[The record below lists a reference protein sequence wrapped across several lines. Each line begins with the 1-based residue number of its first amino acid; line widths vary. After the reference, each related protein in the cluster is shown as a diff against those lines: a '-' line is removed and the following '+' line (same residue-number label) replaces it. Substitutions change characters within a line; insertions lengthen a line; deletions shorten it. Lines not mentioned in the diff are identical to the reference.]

1 MYHVNEIRPHPSRPN
16 QKLMLNRILRDM
28 DNVPQHQMNVL
39 LLCNVTTTVS
49 VLRQM
54 GHCTKARMWTLMFN
68 PYGRAFRG
76 VVLWDGA
83 VTNPTNAYPN
93 SNFGYN
99 GRELTVVMK
108 DNHLGYGFVTV
119 NKRRVYAYPFHLLK
133 RLSQVMNFSYRVIPP
148 REDEWGRNING
159 SWTGVFGMLQRREA
173 DLAADTLAMHSDRLA
188 VSDYILPAVSESRQI
203 ILYKKEDAVE
213 EDNLLIFLRPFQTFV
228 YSMFGVSLIT
238 CISLLSFIRL
248 IHNKDVSRVASG
260 GKDTDRN
267 MELDNNFSTAT
278 RVIQTTT
285 AAAFATY
292 GAAVKQGSTIESSF
306 DSDRILVAGWW
317 IFTTIFSAV
326 YCGTIMT
333 MFAVKSE
340 SPPFS
345 NMAELAAREDY
356 KMGYDSS
363 SVVANLL
370 QNSIWPDVVAVTQ
383 RVKELSTRDPDVL
396 TSNITKHLQKVREGK
411 YAFIAGS
418 MVAELESPSC
428 RFKAIDAKLTRFL
441 AVFYLPRC
449 SPFKEDFEKSMYLL
463 TESGIL
469 QHTYQEWYQSTP
481 DDKCQV
487 EEYLKAV
494 SLVNMQ
500 GIVFPV
506 ALGLTC
512 GFIVLVA
519 EIVWHKVKQKLYQRG
534 PGGIFFN
541 EGSVGSHVLETEVLS
556 RHKLRESKVDT
567 KPIGAQSCETS
578 TEACKDVLSMMFPRM
593 VSMHEDTVSKVVYLL
608 TTLEKFYDKYTS
620 EMLELIASW
629 ERKNEVKRQ
638 LEENHHLSSQMDILT
653 SANNLLRGE
662 ILRKEKHITGTS
674 LEATISYEL
683 SATSKKATTID
694 GNIDCINTRT
704 KIAVTD
710 NVNLSTDKLRLRYA
724 TMVQSPANPTPS
736 LHTDL
741 IPDPAIVSSDSD
753 AQPSLTPPVQVH
765 AGHQHVQ
772 SDDTT

>member
-1 MYHVNEIRPHPSRPN
+1 MDYDISSSTEE
-16 QKLMLNRILRDM
+16 QLNRILRDM
-28 DNVPQHQMNVL
+28 DNVPQLHMNVL

-54 GHCTKARMWTLMFN
+54 GHCTKARMWTLVFN
-68 PYGRAFRG
+68 PHGRAFRD
-76 VVLWDGA
+76 VALSNGA
-83 VTNPTNAYPN
+83 VTNPRNAYPN
-93 SNFGYN
+93 INFGFN

-108 DNHLGYGFVTV
+108 DNHLGFGFVTV

-133 RLSQVMNFSYRVIPP
+133 RLSQAMNFSYRVIPP

-173 DLAADTLAMHSDRLA
+173 DLAADTLAMHTDRLA
-188 VSDYILPAVSESRQI
+188 VSDYILPAVSESKQF

-228 YSMFGVSLIT
+228 YSMFGLSVIT
-238 CISLLSFIRL
+238 YICLLSFVRL
-248 IHNKDVSRVASG
+248 IHNKDVFISHVASE
-260 GKDTDRN
+260 GKDSDRN
-267 MELDNNFSTAT
+267 VDLDNNCSATT

-356 KMGYDSS
+356 KMGYDPS
-363 SVVANLL
+363 SVVSNLL
-370 QNSIWPDVVAVTQ
+370 QNSKWPDVVAVTQ

-418 MVAELESPSC
+418 MVAELESAEC
-428 RFKAIDAKLTRFL
+428 RFKAIDAKLNRFL
-441 AVFYLPRC
+441 AVFYLPKC
-449 SPFKEDFEKSMYLL
+449 SPFKEDFDKSMYLL
-463 TESGIL
+463 AESGIL
-469 QHTYQEWYQSTP
+469 QRTYQEWYQSTP
-481 DDKCQV
+481 DGKCQV
-487 EEYLKAV
+487 EEYPKTV
-494 SLVNMQ
+494 SLVNIQ

-534 PGGIFFN
+534 PGGI
-541 EGSVGSHVLETEVLS
+541 LL
-556 RHKLRESKVDT
+556 
-567 KPIGAQSCETS
+567 
-578 TEACKDVLSMMFPRM
+578 
-593 VSMHEDTVSKVVYLL
+593 VSKL
-608 TTLEKFYDKYTS
+608 
-620 EMLELIASW
+620 AW
-629 ERKNEVKRQ
+629 
-638 LEENHHLSSQMDILT
+638 
-653 SANNLLRGE
+653 
-662 ILRKEKHITGTS
+662 
-674 LEATISYEL
+674 
-683 SATSKKATTID
+683 
-694 GNIDCINTRT
+694 
-704 KIAVTD
+704 
-710 NVNLSTDKLRLRYA
+710 
-724 TMVQSPANPTPS
+724 
-736 LHTDL
+736 
-741 IPDPAIVSSDSD
+741 
-753 AQPSLTPPVQVH
+753 
-765 AGHQHVQ
+765 
-772 SDDTT
+772 